1 MNLGVLT
8 KDLET
13 AEQEFITIWGSEHTW
28 FLDLFKL
35 VNEIRRVYGI
45 KITDVLIR
53 AGKPIYFGILKNFF
67 TLKQIIG
74 SSNKIDL
81 NQFKRFTETKGKLS
95 LLDIKS
101 FVEKYVTYKFAEKRE
116 IKHLNFSLNIY
127 GLGCY
132 RINYSENDEGVSLN
146 IRVLDFEIPS
156 LGSILPKNQYAQR
169 YVDFF
174 NKLIETKEITFERQ
188 SVEIGKVKRGG
199 LILHAGP
206 TGSGKTTFIAAE
218 LLHFVNNIAGLLI
231 TYEDP
236 IEYRFTDYPKVLQIE
251 LETNLK
257 EEEVVKHFLRNSPS
271 IGMFH
276 EVKTREQFEN
286 VIDLASRGHLVFT
299 TVHANDVGE
308 VFSSFSTLDKNFRQL
323 FSQVLLAIVC
333 HKLDLGN
340 KGEIVPLLEVF
351 FNDAVYV
358 GGDAAKSRAIFT
370 LFLDQD
376 IIKLR
381 NLLYAEKKYEFFW
394 TFQDFKRF

>member
-13 AEQEFITIWGSEHTW
+13 AEQEFITIWGNEHSW

-35 VNEIRRVYGI
+35 VNEIKRIHGI
-45 KITDVLIR
+45 KITDVLIK
-53 AGKPIYFGILKNFF
+53 AGKPIYFGVLKNFF

-74 SSNKIDL
+74 VNSKIDL
-81 NQFKRFTETKGKLS
+81 RQYKFFQETKGKLT
-95 LLDIKS
+95 LMDIKS
-101 FVEKYVTYKFAEKRE
+101 FVERYIAYKFGEKKN

-132 RINYSENDEGVSLN
+132 RINFSENDEGLALN

-156 LGSILPKNQYAQR
+156 LGNILSRNPYSQR
-169 YVDFF
+169 YINFF

-188 SVEIGKVKRGG
+188 NIEIGRIKRGG

-286 VIDLASRGHLVFT
+286 VIDLASRGHLIFT

-323 FSQVLLAIVC
+323 FAQVLLAIVC
-333 HKLDLGN
+333 HKLDLGS
-340 KGEIVPLLEVF
+340 KGEIVPLLEIF